1 MSDFKGV
8 LIEDSRLQLTDEIKF
23 GVMCGAAQS
32 NFQPYNAVSV

>member
-23 GVMCGAAQS
+23 GVMCG
-32 NFQPYNAVSV
+32 VMLILL